1 MLDQDPWVLS
11 KYLKCGIHHI
21 IIYFSRFDDLNVLVP
36 NGDPLN
42 LTFSVWDLGQD
53 IAATSDV
60 LKNQTWECELTF
72 TINVPVVI
80 VGETAHIISSP
91 GSGDG
96 VFAITKFDGSGT
108 NIQFMATCTSPDTGR

>member
-1 MLDQDPWVLS
+1 MLS
-11 KYLKCGIHHI
+11 KYFKFCIIHHLI
-21 IIYFSRFDDLNVLVP
+21 IFTSRFDDLNVLVP

-72 TINVPVVI
+72 TINVPVAI
-80 VGETAHIISSP
+80 VGEPAHIISSP

-96 VFAITKFDGSGT
+96 VFAITKFEGSGT
-108 NIQFMATCTSPDTGR
+108 NIQFMATCTSPDSGR

>member
-1 MLDQDPWVLS
+1 M
-11 KYLKCGIHHI
+11 
-21 IIYFSRFDDLNVLVP
+21 IIYTSRFDDLNVLVP

-72 TINVPVVI
+72 TINVPVAI

-96 VFAITKFDGSGT
+96 VFAITKFEGSGT
-108 NIQFMATCTSPDTGR
+108 SIQFMATCTSPDSGR